1 MIGLIATILT
11 GIMLKNYVFLLIML
25 AYLLRLRSRNA
36 SLAAFYLYVLLMAV
50 SLPGISI
57 YTWKGLRLAGFV
69 ALSTVLALDDVLR
82 GIRVEGEEIIL
93 SAVLIVSAVTDYTF
107 LIVLIAVVL
116 YSSYRH
122 FGKATAYLA
131 GWLGLSAAVM
141 YLTRDSLA
149 DPVAQAFVI
158 IGLGLLFILFAE
170 RKDVEFLEA
179 RLFGR
184 EMMGSSFFRRFS
196 LPSSL
201 RFTEVYPLLSQPNL
215 IRNGCI
221 QALTLLYVW
230 KKGF

>member
-1 MIGLIATILT
+1 VIGLIATILT
-11 GIMLKNYVFLLIML
+11 GIVLKNYVFLLIML

-36 SLAAFYLYVLLMAV
+36 SLAAFYLYVLSIAV
-50 SLPGISI
+50 SLPSTSI
-57 YTWKGLRLAGFV
+57 YTWEGLKLAVFV
-69 ALSTVLALDDVLR
+69 ALSTILALDDVLR
-82 GIRVEGEEIIL
+82 GIRVEREELIL

-141 YLTRDSLA
+141 YLTRDSLT

-170 RKDVEFLEA
+170 RKDVEFLEVK
-179 RLFGR
+179 LFEG
-184 EMMGSSFFRRFS
+184 E
-196 LPSSL
+196 
-201 RFTEVYPLLSQPNL
+201 
-215 IRNGCI
+215 
-221 QALTLLYVW
+221 
-230 KKGF
+230 